1 MAPELCLDA
10 MSEDKLKLKECVND
24 DDDENQVI
32 FRYFIF

>member
-10 MSEDKLKLKECVND
+10 KSVNKLKLKECVN
-24 DDDENQVI
+24 DDENQVI